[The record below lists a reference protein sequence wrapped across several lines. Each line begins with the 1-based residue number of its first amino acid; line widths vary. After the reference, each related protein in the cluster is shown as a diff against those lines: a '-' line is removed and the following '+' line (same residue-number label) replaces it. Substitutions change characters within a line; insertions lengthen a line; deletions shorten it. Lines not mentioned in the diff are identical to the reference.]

1 MARKSQGNLR
11 IVQGL
16 EMFGLSKPRIAYPRI
31 SQLRLMVGDKDNL
44 SQDSLAQA
52 DSERQMKTGK
62 SLGLVTKTSP
72 ATLLLLLPSLG
83 SFARIHPIPGSHH
96 QVLGYGKKSL

>member
-1 MARKSQGNLR
+1 
-11 IVQGL
+11 
-16 EMFGLSKPRIAYPRI
+16 
-31 SQLRLMVGDKDNL
+31 MVGDKDNL

-72 ATLLLLLPSLG
+72 ATLLLPLPSLG
-83 SFARIHPIPGSHH
+83 SFARVHPIPGSHH
-96 QVLGYGKKSL
+96 QVLGYAKKSR